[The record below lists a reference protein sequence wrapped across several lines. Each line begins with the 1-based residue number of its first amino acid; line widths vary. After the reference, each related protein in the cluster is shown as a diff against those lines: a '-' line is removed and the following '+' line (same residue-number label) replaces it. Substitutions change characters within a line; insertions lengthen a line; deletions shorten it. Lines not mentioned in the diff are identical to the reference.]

1 MIDAKKFWMQR
12 FSAHMKETNRYLKY
26 IFNGHIAVAMLFFIS
41 ALAYYYQQWLVKLPE
56 SFPTAWV
63 VGVAFGAIASY
74 SPVRTLLKEPD
85 LVFLLPAEYQ
95 LNDYFKRCLYYSF
108 IIQLYVVFLIA
119 AALGPLYFASFP
131 HLGMQYYLVMIGVLL
146 VVKVWN
152 MLSNWW
158 MLKERNAR
166 TRTVDQT
173 IKAILNILVF
183 YFLAQ
188 GDWIFASIITV
199 LLVGIVLYT
208 FSLARQKA
216 GLAWDL
222 LVEKDQQRMR
232 TFYRIANMFTDVPHL
247 KNTVKKRHALVN
259 AIASRVTYQ
268 QDQSYS
274 YLYRITFVRSSDY
287 LGMYLRLIV
296 IGALAIWFVPN
307 IWVKIAFA
315 LLFLYLSGFQM
326 MTLWNH
332 HRTIAWLDIYPL
344 KSKWKQHAII
354 QWLNQILLFQTFLFG
369 LLFIFQWNVWGLV
382 AVWVGGTVFSL
393 AFVNLYVKP
402 RLTS

>member
-1 MIDAKKFWMQR
+1 MIDAKKLWMRR
-12 FSAHMKETNRYLKY
+12 FSEHMKETNRYLKY
-26 IFNGHIAVAMLFFIS
+26 IFNEHISIALLFFIS
-41 ALAYYYQQWLVKLPE
+41 ALAYYYRQWLVNLPE
-56 SFPTAWV
+56 SFPTAWIIAL
-63 VGVAFGAIASY
+63 AFGAVASY

-108 IIQLYVVFLIA
+108 VVQLYVVFLVA

-131 HLGMQYYLVMIGVLL
+131 ALGMQYYLVLIGILL
-146 VVKVWN
+146 IVKVWN
-152 MLSNWW
+152 LLSNWW
-158 MLKERNAR
+158 MLKERNPKAR
-166 TRTVDQT
+166 LIDQA
-173 IKAILNILVF
+173 IKAALNVLLF

-188 GDWIFASIITV
+188 GEWIFASVVTV
-199 LLVGIVLYT
+199 ILVALVLYT
-208 FSLARQKA
+208 YTLARQKA
-216 GLAWDL
+216 GLVWDL
-222 LVEKDQQRMR
+222 LVEKDTQRMR
-232 TFYRIANMFTDVPHL
+232 TFYRIANMFVDVPHL

-259 AIASRVTYQ
+259 ALVSGITYK
-268 QDQSYS
+268 QDQAFA

-287 LGMYLRLIV
+287 LGMYVRLIV
-296 IGALAIWFVPN
+296 IGGLAVWFVPN
-307 IWVKIAFA
+307 IWVKVAFA

-344 KSKWKQHAII
+344 KKEWKQQAVI
-354 QWLNQILLFQTFLFG
+354 QWLVRILLFQTFLFG
-369 LLFIFQWNVWGLV
+369 LLFILQWNIIGLV
-382 AVWVGGTVFSL
+382 AVWGGGAVFSF